1 MNIYK
6 LLATIILLIFV
17 GIPLLLWGLV
27 ATESGSRFV
36 ASTAIDYLPT
46 DVVDLRYEQLNG
58 TLIDSFEIRDLT
70 ITTGGQNITI
80 KSLQLSWRPLALLDG
95 SVHLTK
101 LTLIEPHLQLAA
113 SSSEEP
119 PQQSPVLPDIR
130 LPLQLTVDKLRITS
144 ARLSNNDGL
153 NQELASLVASI
164 NYRNSDLALSQ
175 LQLQYQDIAKLNSG
189 SIRVTTTKNYPL
201 KAKLDWQLNVS
212 ELQSI
217 NGTTSVEGDATKVT
231 VANQLDINNQRLEL
245 AATLTE
251 LLQAPAFD
259 ASLRMQ
265 QVDVAQLF
273 TSSPSEQLPDDLTG
287 VVQASGSLEQMLV
300 ELDLAAQVPEL
311 DSVQLV
317 GTLDLTETQLVVK
330 QLEVTQSK
338 DGEENRLSLQGDI
351 NKWASANPELTI
363 SAQWDD
369 LSYPAVI
376 ADAASQMGTLEVS
389 GTLDSYQVNLNHQ
402 LNYQSYS
409 FDHSLRGTGSSSAF
423 TIASSELV
431 GEQGQ
436 LINEASVDWSDG
448 LEASVL
454 INKASL
460 QLAELNFNAKGS
472 ASYREDVLNITN
484 FEITGPDSQLTVNG
498 TLGRDQAI
506 NWQGRIANLETY
518 SAVLPGQNIAG
529 SIAAKGTLSGDIQA
543 LKFDVESAAND
554 ITYGA
559 LDFEQMALQLGGGFS
574 ENVLTVNLTKFS
586 FSEAAL
592 GNWQLDQPTNI
603 EVPVQ
608 DILAL
613 SFDDFCLQASAS
625 SLCLQQRIVE
635 EQSRSLNR
643 LEVVADQFPL
653 SIISDL
659 LREYPAR
666 FFGAVDAE
674 AWLTLNTKD
683 NSFVASEG
691 YLKSTNAKVALE
703 TQNQRVSFKDIAANW
718 TADEKN
724 IIADLKILPAAIA
737 GDLAGNVRIT
747 DWQNT
752 GALNGNITANFSD
765 LALFQIVIPQ
775 MSYESGSLTTDID
788 IGGTIDTP
796 EFLGKLE
803 LSASQLGF
811 TQLGLLLTE
820 LSLDIEN
827 DSTNLSVFTV
837 KGAAQSSQ
845 GAAQITGQI
854 SPFQPGFDLQ
864 VEGEN
869 FRVVDTPKLTLDM
882 SPNVSAYFVD
892 NQLTVR
898 GELTI
903 PYARIEQPELEST
916 VSKSADVEIYSAG
929 ERVTTDAETPIPLD
943 AKIRISLGDDVRV
956 KAFGFDGRLTGSLQV
971 TDDGKRPTTA
981 SGNIAVARGLYEI
994 YGQEL
999 DIERGA
1005 LIYTGGVISNPG
1017 LDLRVQ
1023 REFTAGA
1030 FSDSVQVGAQVGGTL
1045 TAPSLRLFSNPAM
1058 PDSQI
1063 LSYLILGRGPA
1074 TASGTDEN
1082 LQLQAAMLLGSQGVD
1097 FLGKDLKD
1105 AFSIDEIGI
1114 DSGDDL
1120 NTSSF
1125 FIGKHLSPRLY
1136 VKYGIGLLEP
1146 INTFFLRYQLTEQ
1159 LQLESTSSTEA
1170 QGGDLIYVIEKD

>member
-6 LLATIILLIFV
+6 WLATIILLIVV
-17 GIPLLLWGLV
+17 GIPMLLWALV

-36 ASTAIDYLPT
+36 ANTAIDYLPT
-46 DVVDLRYEQLNG
+46 DVIDLRYDQLNG

-70 ITTGGQNITI
+70 VNTGGQNITI
-80 KSLQLSWRPLALLDG
+80 KSLQLSWRPMALFDG
-95 SVHLTK
+95 SLHLTR

-113 SSSEEP
+113 SANDET
-119 PQQSPVLPDIR
+119 PQQSPTLPDVR
-130 LPLQLTVDKLRITS
+130 LPLQLIVGQLRITS
-144 ARLSNNDGL
+144 ARLSNSAGFE
-153 NQELASLVASI
+153 QELASLVTSI
-164 NYRNSDLALSQ
+164 NYRNSDLELSQ
-175 LQLQYQDIAKLNSG
+175 LQLQYQDIARLNSG
-189 SIRVTTTKNYPL
+189 SIRVTTAKNYPL
-201 KAKLDWQLNVS
+201 QAQFNWQLNLPQLHRVKAS
-212 ELQSI
+212 
-217 NGTTSVEGDATKVT
+217 TSVAGNVTKVT
-231 VANQLDINNQRLEL
+231 IANQLDINNQRFEL
-245 AATLTE
+245 TATLTE
-251 LLQAPAFD
+251 LLQAPTFEA
-259 ASLRMQ
+259 ALRMQ
-265 QVDVAQLF
+265 QVALAELF
-273 TSSPSEQLPDDLTG
+273 TSSPSDQLPDDLTG
-287 VVQASGSLEQMLV
+287 VVQASGSPEQVQV

-311 DSVQLV
+311 DSVKLL
-317 GTLDLTETQLVVK
+317 GTLDLNQTQLVVK
-330 QLEVTQSK
+330 QLEVTQTK
-338 DGEENRLSLQGDI
+338 NGEENRLSLHGDI
-351 NKWASANPELTI
+351 NQWASANPELTI

-369 LSYPAVI
+369 LSYPAIV
-376 ADAASQMGTLEVS
+376 ADAASKTGTLEVS
-389 GTLDSYQVNLNHQ
+389 GTLDNYQINLNHQ
-402 LNYQSYS
+402 LLYQSYS
-409 FDHSLRGTGSSSAF
+409 FDHSLQGAGSSSAF
-423 TIASSELV
+423 TIANSELT

-436 LINEASVDWSDG
+436 LINEASVDWSGG

-454 INKASL
+454 IKQASL

-472 ASYREDVLNITN
+472 ASYNEEVLTITN
-484 FEITGPDSQLTVNG
+484 FELTGPDSQLTVNG
-498 TLGRDQAI
+498 TLGSDHAI
-506 NWQGRIANLETY
+506 SWQGGITNLETY
-518 SAVLPGQNIAG
+518 SAVLQGQNLGG
-529 SIAAKGTLSGDIQA
+529 SVDAKGTLSGDLQA
-543 LKFDVESAAND
+543 LKFQLDSTASD

-559 LDFEQMALQLGGGFS
+559 LNFEQLALQLGGDFS
-574 ENVLTVNLTKFS
+574 DSTLTVNLNKFS
-586 FSEAAL
+586 FAEAAL
-592 GNWQLDQPTNI
+592 GNWQLDQATQL
-603 EVPVQ
+603 ELPVQ
-608 DILAL
+608 NVLAL
-613 SFDDFCLQASAS
+613 RFDDFCLQASSS

-635 EQSRSLNR
+635 EQNRSLNR
-643 LEVVADQFPL
+643 IEVAADQFPL

-666 FFGAVDAE
+666 FFGAVDAK

-683 NSFVASEG
+683 NVFVASEG
-691 YLKSTNAKVALE
+691 YVKSTNAKVALE
-703 TQNQRVSFKDIAANW
+703 TQNQRVSFKEIAANW
-718 TADEKN
+718 SADE
-724 IIADLKILPAAIA
+724 ADIVADISVTPAAIA
-737 GDLAGNVRIT
+737 GDLAGNISIT

-752 GALNGNITANFSD
+752 GALDGNITANFSD
-765 LALFQIVIPQ
+765 LSVFQIVIPQ
-775 MSYESGSLTTDID
+775 MSYESGSLVTDID
-788 IGGTIDTP
+788 VGGTIDTP
-796 EFLGKLE
+796 EFLGNLE

-827 DSTNLSVFTV
+827 DTTNLSVFSV

-845 GAAQITGQI
+845 GGAQITGQI
-854 SPFQPGFDLQ
+854 SPFQPGFDLK

-882 SPNVSAYFVD
+882 SPDISAYFAE

-903 PYARIEQPELEST
+903 PYARIEQPKLEST
-916 VSKSADVEIYSAG
+916 VSKSPDVEIYRSG
-929 ERVTTDAETPIPLD
+929 ERVTTEAEAPIPLD

-1030 FSDSVQVGAQVGGTL
+1030 FSDSVQVGAQIGGNL

-1074 TASGTDEN
+1074 TESGTDEN